1 VSVRILQLFPDVFD
15 VNGDAQNAL
24 VLAQRLR
31 WAGIDAEI
39 ATEATQTPDLIVV
52 GSGVDTGLAEQ
63 AVRLRGVAPRLIEWV
78 DGGVG
83 LLAVGTGFELLSTRV
98 GDLEGIGI
106 FDGVAAP
113 LAARATTDLVVD
125 SAFGRLVGFENHARG
140 WTPGAR
146 PTPLGTVVAGHG
158 NDGRTEGARTGNAW
172 GTHLHGPVLAKNP
185 VFADAILAAVISGY
199 TPDDDRIR
207 FADAAAEGARNATL
221 AKLKLTSGS

>member
-1 VSVRILQLFPDVFD
+1 VTARILQLFPDLLD

-24 VLAQRLR
+24 VLAQRLL
-31 WAGIDAEI
+31 WSGIDAEI
-39 ATEATQTPDLIVV
+39 VTEPTKTPDLIVV

-63 AVRLRGVAPRLIEWV
+63 AARLRGVAARLIEWV

-98 GDLEGIGI
+98 GELEGIGI

-113 LAARATTDLVVD
+113 LATRATTDLVID
-125 SAFGRLVGFENHARG
+125 SAFGRLVGFENHSRG
-140 WTPGAR
+140 WSGDAGVLGSVVHGTGNGA
-146 PTPLGTVVAGHG
+146 GA
-158 NDGRTEGARTGNAW
+158 EGARSGTAW

-199 TPDDDRIR
+199 SPDHERMR
-207 FADAAAEGARNATL
+207 FADAAAEGARNAVL

>member
-1 VSVRILQLFPDVFD
+1 MSVLILQLFPDLLD

-31 WAGIDAEI
+31 WSGIDAEI
-39 ATEATQTPDLIVV
+39 VTEPTTTPDLIVV

-63 AVRLRGVAPRLIEWV
+63 ASRLRSVAARLIEWV

-98 GDLEGIGI
+98 GELDGIGV
-106 FDGVAAP
+106 FDGVAEP

-140 WTPGAR
+140 WTAGAR
-146 PTPLGTVVAGHG
+146 PTPLGTVVTGHG

-185 VFADAILAAVISGY
+185 AFADAILTSVIAGY
-199 TPDDDRIR
+199 APDGDSIR

-221 AKLKLTSGS
+221 AKLKLS